1 MNLTEIFKESF
12 SFSIQNWKKLVIIGI
27 LLLIPGILDDLCQM
41 NNNVILFVIAAIL
54 AIIFSF
60 IVEGYT
66 LSVIGD
72 TIKGSDLIPDIA
84 FKTNFIDGLK
94 VFVVGIVYGI
104 FLVIIFAI
112 ILAIT
117 GSLKL
122 LPALF
127 ATQPVATANMTAAA
141 TPAVNT
147 VAATLPT
154 AGPLAFV
161 GLILIAIIAIV
172 AMFFMVISTCRLA
185 KTGSIKDALSWSGI
199 TGDIKAIGA
208 GRLVA
213 WYILLVIIVL
223 VISFIVGII
232 AGLIALIP
240 VVGIIII
247 IISVIIL
254 TFLFAPFLVLFG
266 ARAMGLLYADA

>member
-12 SFSIQNWKKLVIIGI
+12 SFSIQNWKKLLIIGI
-27 LLLIPGILDDLCQM
+27 LLFIPGIFGAIYQM
-41 NNNVILFVIAAIL
+41 YNNVVLVAIAAIL
-54 AIIFSF
+54 AIVFGF

-84 FKTNFIDGLK
+84 LKTNFVDGLK
-94 VFVVGIVYGI
+94 VLVVEIVYGI
-104 FLVIIFAI
+104 VLAIIFAI

-147 VAATLPT
+147 AVANLPT
-154 AGPLAFV
+154 AGPLVFV
-161 GLILIAIIAIV
+161 GLILIVIIAIV

-185 KTGSIKDALSWSGI
+185 KTGSIKAALSWSGI
-199 TGDIKAIGA
+199 TEDLKAIGV

-240 VVGIIII
+240 VVGIII
-247 IISVIIL
+247 SVIIL
-254 TFLFAPFLVLFG
+254 TFLFAPFLVLFS